1 MTTITKKN
9 LPKFLE
15 NYHNLHDSYITNINY
30 DIKNSKIELYID
42 VTWSFDPTL
51 KSDGTYETNPT
62 KIVITLDNIETYNI
76 KEIFNHD
83 YINDI
88 YIKYIKFNNNE
99 FICLADNKD
108 DPLIY
113 IVCHSMTYE
122 EKDLD

>member
-1 MTTITKKN
+1 MTTITKNN
-9 LPKFLE
+9 LSIFLK

-42 VTWSFDPTL
+42 VAWSFDPTL
-51 KSDGTYETNPT
+51 RSDGTYETNKT
-62 KIVITLDNIETYNI
+62 KLLVILDNIETYSI
-76 KEIFNHD
+76 KEIFKWD
-83 YINDI
+83 YIDNI

-113 IVCHSMTYE
+113 IVCHSMKYE
-122 EKDLD
+122 EKD